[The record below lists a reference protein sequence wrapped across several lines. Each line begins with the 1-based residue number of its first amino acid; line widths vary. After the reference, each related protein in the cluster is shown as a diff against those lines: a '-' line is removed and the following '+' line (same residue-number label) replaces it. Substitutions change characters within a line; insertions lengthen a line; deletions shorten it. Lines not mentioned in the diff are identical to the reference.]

1 MEIFATGSF
10 CIPPY
15 LTTDGKDAKMKL
27 KIRYENE
34 YQTITLDA
42 EATEELWVSLSLEGE
57 GLTQEERERLIQETW
72 EERYNRPDYNNW
84 HKHNRHT
91 GRSKAQSE
99 NKDGEEDADTSEP
112 LMSEVVDDR
121 IFRRDELAREEKESY
136 EAICQWVR
144 QTLIKKP
151 KWADAFIAVRMDGVS
166 VNDHAAAIGVSD
178 ASIVSKWL
186 ARAERK
192 LRENYSKRQI

>member
-1 MEIFATGSF
+1 
-10 CIPPY
+10 
-15 LTTDGKDAKMKL
+15 MKL

-112 LMSEVVDDR
+112 LMSEVADDR

-192 LRENYSKRQI
+192 LRENYSNRQI